1 MWELKGKASPKKT
14 DPPTTSPAVRSAD
27 TARPAA
33 ASTGV
38 DPAAKD
44 DRFGQAPTRF
54 GKTLRIKGEM
64 TASEDVYVEGEVE
77 GKVELGDSALLIGQ
91 RGKVRAEVKAHS
103 ILVLGHLEGK
113 VQAIEKTEIRKTG
126 SLLGSLVTSRIVTED
141 GAEFRGS
148 IEISEPE
155 KKEEAP
161 PAAAAERRPAGRLH
175 SRLRFAASGPARS
188 APTTS
193 RSKRRSK
200 PIRRTAGGGLR
211 EPIQRLAQRP

>member
-1 MWELKGKASPKKT
+1 MWELKEKASPTKT
-14 DPPTTSPAVRSAD
+14 DPPTKSQAGRSAD

-33 ASTGV
+33 ASTGG
-38 DPAAKD
+38 DPAAED

-77 GKVELGDSALLIGQ
+77 GKVELGGSALLIGQ
-91 RGKVRAEVKAHS
+91 RGKVRAEVKANS

-113 VQAIEKTEIRKTG
+113 VQAIDKTEIRKTG

-141 GAEFRGS
+141 GAQFRGS
-148 IEISEPE
+148 IDISEPE

-161 PAAAAERRPAGRLH
+161 PAEAAEDGPPTASTLGSGSRPAPGEI
-175 SRLRFAASGPARS
+175 SPDNV
-188 APTTS
+188 T
-193 RSKRRSK
+193 
-200 PIRRTAGGGLR
+200 
-211 EPIQRLAQRP
+211 E